1 MNKIVDKCESH
12 SVDISGLHK
21 TVDFIVGQLQS
32 CSEIIIQS
40 VFGFM
45 FSDCPWTM
53 YIKKTYSGYTISV
66 SSVDW
71 QIFNVDKNDNFTYCW
86 DKYDNLTASEF
97 YNELADQF
105 EDCRETRPTLAEI
118 KDLIFQYF
126 CEDYD
131 AEDAFEEYGF
141 HQDDIKDFTCYVIWK
156 KE

>member
-1 MNKIVDKCESH
+1 MNKIIAKCESH

-21 TVDFIVGQLQS
+21 TVDFIVEQLQS

-53 YIKKTYSGYTISV
+53 YIQKINDEYTISIT
-66 SSVDW
+66 SVDW
-71 QIFNVDKNDNFTYCW
+71 EIFEVDEEDNFSYGW
-86 DKYDNLTASEF
+86 SDYSILSEVEYYDRMEKDF
-97 YNELADQF
+97 YDV
-105 EDCRETRPTLAEI
+105 RTTKPTLEQL
-118 KDLIFQYF
+118 KNFIFRYF

-131 AEDAFEEYGF
+131 AEDAFDEYGY
-141 HQDDIKDFTCYVIWK
+141 HQNDVKDFTCYIIWK